1 MRNPFRIGTDIYL
14 RPLEPED
21 VPSLTDWTTRPAVRT
36 ALDLFYR
43 PLDQSAAELFLDRTK
58 NDAHDIALGIVAQ
71 ETETLL
77 GFIGLNRID
86 QENSHVQLGFFL
98 GEQKADSECYLSEAI
113 SLMQHYV
120 FAVLGMNRLWLYVD
134 AAATQTITMLEQQ
147 GFVREATLR
156 QDRCLNGRS
165 SDTVVMGQVK
175 GRFRGRELL
184 RKPVKELLTLT
195 RRMQRKK

>member
-21 VPSLTDWTTRPAVRT
+21 VPSLTDWTTQPAIRT
-36 ALDLFYR
+36 ALDLFFR
-43 PLDQSAAELFLDRTK
+43 PLDQAATELFLERTK
-58 NDAHDIALGIVAQ
+58 SDMHDIALGIVAQ

-77 GFIGLNRID
+77 GFIGLNCID

-98 GEQKADSECYLSEAI
+98 GEQKVDGERCLSEAVD
-113 SLMQHYV
+113 LMTRYV

-134 AAATQTITMLEQQ
+134 ATEARTINLLEQQ

-156 QDRCLNGRS
+156 QDRCLNGRY
-165 SDTVVMGQVK
+165 SDTVVMGQVRRDS
-175 GRFRGRELL
+175 GER
-184 RKPVKELLTLT
+184 TLEKT
-195 RRMQRKK
+195 RQGILDINPEDTE

>member
-1 MRNPFRIGTDIYL
+1 MRNPFRIGTDVYL

-21 VPSLTDWTTRPAVRT
+21 VPSLTDWTTRPAIRT

-43 PLDQSAAELFLDRTK
+43 PPGQSAAELFLERTK
-58 NDAHDIALGIVAQ
+58 NDAHDIALGIVAR

-98 GEQKADSECYLSEAI
+98 GEQKADGERYLSEATGLI
-113 SLMQHYV
+113 TRYV

-134 AAATQTITMLEQQ
+134 AAATQTINMLERQE
-147 GFVREATLR
+147 FVREATLR
-156 QDRCLNGRS
+156 QDRCLNGRY
-165 SDTVVMGQVK
+165 SDTVVMGQV
-175 GRFRGRELL
+175 RGDSGERILE
-184 RKPVKELLTLT
+184 ET
-195 RRMQRKK
+195 R